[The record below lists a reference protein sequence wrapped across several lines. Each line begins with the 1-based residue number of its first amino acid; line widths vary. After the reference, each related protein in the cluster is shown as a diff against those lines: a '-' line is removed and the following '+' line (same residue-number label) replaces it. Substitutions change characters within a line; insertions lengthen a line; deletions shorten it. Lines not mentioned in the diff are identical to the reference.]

1 MMLSG
6 MRFLGLFFLAVAA
19 TAISPAWAQAPA
31 AKLSTIAVVDI
42 PYIMQNAAA
51 SKGVRTQLDKDN
63 AGYKADFGKREGD
76 LRNAYQELQSQLGL
90 LGPDAQRDRRVAFE
104 QRAADFEREVD
115 FRNRDMANRQNNA
128 MKKVEDGLKAVLL
141 DISSERKLSLI
152 LQKGAAPYYD
162 SDLDVTTEAIK
173 RLDAKLPTV
182 KVDAPSAL
190 PKGPAPTAGQAPK
203 AAPAPKAPQAPKVQ

>member
-1 MMLSG
+1 MLNA
-6 MRFLGLFFLAVAA
+6 MRLFGVACLAV
-19 TAISPAWAQAPA
+19 SLGSVGPAWAQAPA
-31 AKLSTIAVVDI
+31 TKLSTVAVVDI
-42 PYIMQNAAA
+42 PFIMQNAAS

-63 AGYKADFGKREGD
+63 AGYKADFSKREGD

-128 MKKVEDGLKAVLL
+128 MKKVEDGLRAVLL
-141 DISSERKLSLI
+141 DIASERNLALI

-162 SDLDVTTEAIK
+162 SDLDLTNEAMK

-182 KVDAPSAL
+182 KVDAPSPL
-190 PKGPAPTAGQAPK
+190 PKGPAPTPGQ
-203 AAPAPKAPQAPKVQ
+203 APKAPQAPKVQ

>member
-1 MMLSG
+1 
-6 MRFLGLFFLAVAA
+6 
-19 TAISPAWAQAPA
+19 
-31 AKLSTIAVVDI
+31 
-42 PYIMQNAAA
+42 MQNAAA

-63 AGYKADFGKREGD
+63 AGYKADFSKREGD

-115 FRNRDMANRQNNA
+115 FRNHDMANRQNNA
-128 MKKVEDGLKAVLL
+128 LKKVEDGLRSVLL
-141 DISSERKLSLI
+141 DLATERKLTLI

-162 SDLDVTTEAIK
+162 SDLDLTAEAMK

-182 KVDAPSAL
+182 KVDAPSPL
-190 PKGPAPTAGQAPK
+190 PKGPAPLPKGPAPLPSQAPNPLQAPK
-203 AAPAPKAPQAPKVQ
+203 AQ

>member
-1 MMLSG
+1 MFWALENC
-6 MRFLGLFFLAVAA
+6 
-19 TAISPAWAQAPA
+19 TWAQAPA
-31 AKLSTIAVVDI
+31 ANLSTIAVVDI
-42 PYIMQNAAA
+42 PYIMQNAAS
-51 SKGVRTQLDKDN
+51 SKAVRAQLDKDN

-128 MKKVEDGLKAVLL
+128 MKKIEDGLKSVLL
-141 DISSERKLSLI
+141 DLASERKLSLI

-162 SDLDVTTEAIK
+162 SSLDLTNEAMK

-182 KVDAPSAL
+182 KLD
-190 PKGPAPTAGQAPK
+190 GPAPLPK
-203 AAPAPKAPQAPKVQ
+203 ASAAPKAPQAPKGQ